1 MATKQS
7 ATNTL
12 LLRNHDNIPQMKNA
26 PRIVSGIFLWI
37 LLLPA
42 ISQADDRT
50 DWLEKMQNIVP
61 QGYVCRRATEPL
73 VIDGKLDEKA
83 WKAASWTTD
92 FVDIQGDAK
101 PRPRFRTRAK
111 LLWDDNFLYIGAEI
125 QEPHVWATLTNHDSV
140 IFKDPDFEM
149 FIDPAGNTQP
159 YYEFEMNA
167 LNTTWDL
174 LLNRPY
180 MDNGKPHDDWEIPGS
195 KTAVQIH
202 GTLNRSSDTDRG
214 WTVEIAFPWRV
225 LSEHARHAGPPT
237 EGEQW
242 RINFSRVEW
251 QVIKTNGGYAKV
263 PNTPED
269 NWVWSPQGVVDMH
282 RPEMWGLVQ
291 FTALPARK
299 KIQVEPI
306 PGKVARDVALE
317 IYYSQRVFH
326 AANNR
331 WATNIAELG
340 LDARDLPAGAETP
353 VLDMT
358 EDGYAC
364 GVPFAQG
371 GRQHVWRIRQ
381 DRLLKLDETL
391 PVESESFISTAAE
404 KFGDAGRRAAYFL
417 VDNMPA
423 KDRAGFDR
431 EFLMENLS
439 LAFEAR
445 KKFSWGT
452 NVTERMF
459 FNDVLPY
466 ASLDE
471 PRDPWRPQFFAM
483 GSEICRDC
491 KTATEAAQALNR
503 DLFKR
508 INVHYNLARK
518 RNNQSP
524 KESIEQGKATCTGLS
539 IILVDACRAVG
550 IPARIVGVP
559 EWANKE
565 GNHTW
570 VEIWDGD
577 WFFLG
582 ADEYDKLGLNRGWF
596 VADAANTAR
605 STNRINQIFATSW
618 RRTGDFFPLA
628 WDAGSRDVPA
638 VNVSARYAAQV
649 ADTNSTHD
657 LVSVRLRDKEGGERL
672 SATVEIRD
680 ADGKLLA
687 SDQTRSGAADLNDMP
702 GFKLPEKG
710 VSLTFRFIRNGEARE
725 KTVPC
730 VVCLKSHTL
739 DFAWNDL
746 TAVPPEI
753 QSVEMWLAKPAA
765 ERGATPEVNFSRDAA
780 KRIIALA
787 WDDVEKTRTP
797 SATEELS
804 AKKIALGEHSLK
816 WLERTFGEA
825 PDGKHSLW
833 ITMHGGG
840 QGTEE
845 ENDLNWK
852 GYYGRYEFPP
862 GSINVAPRAP
872 ANTWDMWH
880 VEWVDGLFDRLIA
893 DYVLQRGVDP
903 SRVYLIG
910 YSAGGDGVYE
920 LASRLPDRF
929 AAAGMCAGH
938 PNQVTPEALRNLPFF
953 LYMGGADDAY
963 HRNTVVREFSA
974 AMDALQA
981 KDAEG
986 YWHRLTVYP
995 GLPHNMQGREAEMIP
1010 RMTPLRRVLWPSRV
1024 VWKQN
1029 NEVTHTRFYW
1039 LARDAADV
1047 KPNEIFAAHVDGQT
1061 ITIETPASGRLTL
1074 RLSDELL
1081 DLDKSVRVIAGGKTI
1096 FDGNVKRSFSA
1107 VYESLREREDPQS
1120 VCTALLPVSW

>member
-1 MATKQS
+1 
-7 ATNTL
+7 
-12 LLRNHDNIPQMKNA
+12 MKNA
-26 PRIVSGIFLWI
+26 LRIISGILFC
-37 LLLPA
+37 LLSLPSA
-42 ISQADDRT
+42 TQADDRT
-50 DWLEKMQNIVP
+50 DWIEKMQAIVP
-61 QGYVCRRATEPL
+61 KGYVCRRAAAPL
-73 VIDGKLDEKA
+73 AIDGKLDEDA
-83 WKAASWTTD
+83 WKAAAWTDD

-101 PRPRFRTRAK
+101 PKPRFHTRAK

-140 IFKDPDFEM
+140 IFRDPDFEV
-149 FIDPAGNTQP
+149 FIDPAANTQP

-180 MDNGKPHDDWEIPGS
+180 MDSGKPHDDWEIPGS
-195 KTAVQIH
+195 KTAVQIQ
-202 GTLNRSSDTDRG
+202 GTLNQSADTDNG
-214 WTVEIAFPWRV
+214 WTVEIAFPWKV

-251 QVIKTNGGYAKV
+251 QVTTTNGGYAKV
-263 PNTPED
+263 PHTPED
-269 NWVWSPQGVVDMH
+269 NWGWSPQGVVDMH
-282 RPEMWGLVQ
+282 RPEMWGRLQ
-291 FTALPARK
+291 FTTLPSEK
-299 KIQVEPI
+299 EVQVEPI
-306 PGKVARDVALE
+306 SGKAARDVALE

-326 AANNR
+326 ATNNR
-331 WATNIAELG
+331 YATNVAALG
-340 LDARDLPAGAETP
+340 WDAGRLPAGAGAP
-353 VLDMT
+353 VLETT

-364 GVPFAQG
+364 SVPFTES
-371 GRQHVWRIRQ
+371 GRDHVWRIRQ
-381 DRLLKLDETL
+381 DRLLKLDETM
-391 PVESESFISTAAE
+391 PVESETFVATATE

-417 VDNMPA
+417 VDNMPPE
-423 KDRAGFDR
+423 DRAAFDQD
-431 EFLMENLS
+431 FLMENLS
-439 LAFEAR
+439 LAFQAR
-445 KKFSWGT
+445 KMFPWAT
-452 NVTERMF
+452 NVSERIF

-471 PRDPWRPQFFAM
+471 PRDPWRPQFFAL

-503 DLFKR
+503 ELFKR

-524 KESIEQGKATCTGLS
+524 KESIEQSKATCTGLS

-577 WFFLG
+577 WFFTG
-582 ADEYDKLGLNRGWF
+582 ADEYDKAGLNRGWF
-596 VADAANTAR
+596 VADAANTSR
-605 STNRINQIFATSW
+605 STNRLNQLFASSW
-618 RRTGDFFPLA
+618 RRTGDYFPMSWNL
-628 WDAGSRDVPA
+628 DSQDVPA
-638 VNVSARYAAQV
+638 VNVSARYATLV
-649 ADTNSTHD
+649 PDTNSTHD
-657 LVSVRLRDKEGGERL
+657 LVSVRLRDKENGERL
-672 SATVEIRD
+672 SATVEMRG
-680 ADGKLLA
+680 AEGQLLA
-687 SDQTRSGAADLNDMP
+687 SDHTRSGTADLNDMP
-702 GFKLPEKG
+702 GFTLPPNTA
-710 VSLTFRFIRNGEARE
+710 SLIFRFVRNGEARE

-730 VVCLKSHTL
+730 ALCMKSHTL
-739 DFAWNDL
+739 DFAWDEL
-746 TAVPPEI
+746 KPVAPEI
-753 QSVEMWLAKPAA
+753 LSVETWLAKPAA
-765 ERGATPEVNFSRDAA
+765 ERGAPPEINFSRDAA
-780 KRIIALA
+780 KRMIALA
-787 WDDVEKTRTP
+787 WTDVQQSRATD
-797 SATEELS
+797 STEELS
-804 AKKIALGEHSLK
+804 AKKIVIGEHSMK
-816 WLERTFGEA
+816 WLERNFGNA

-872 ANTWDMWH
+872 ANTWNMWH
-880 VEWVDGLFDRLIA
+880 VPWVDDLFDRMIA

-910 YSAGGDGVYE
+910 YSAGGDGVYG
-920 LASRLPDRF
+920 LAPRLADRF

-938 PNQVTPEALRNLPFF
+938 QNQVTPEGLRNLPFF

-974 AMDALQA
+974 KMDALQA
-981 KDAEG
+981 ADPDG
-986 YWHRLTVYP
+986 YWHQLTVYP

-1010 RMTPLRRVLWPSRV
+1010 RMTSLRRMPWPRRV
-1024 VWKQN
+1024 VWKQSD
-1029 NEVTHTRFYW
+1029 EAEHTRFYW
-1039 LARDAADV
+1039 LSRETADI
-1047 KPNEIFAAHVDGQT
+1047 KPNEIFAAHIDGQT
-1061 ITIETPASGRLTL
+1061 ITIETPASGRMTL

-1081 DLDKSVRVIAGGKTI
+1081 DLDQPVRVVAGGKTI
-1096 FDGNVKRSFSA
+1096 FEGNVKRSFG
-1107 VYESLREREDPQS
+1107 VIYQSLHEREDSQS
-1120 VCTALLPVSW
+1120 ACTAQLPVSW

>member
-1 MATKQS
+1 MK
-7 ATNTL
+7 NTFRIASGAILCL
-12 LLRNHDNIPQMKNA
+12 LLM
-26 PRIVSGIFLWI
+26 
-37 LLLPA
+37 PA
-42 ISQADDRT
+42 AMRADERA
-50 DWLEKMQNIVP
+50 DWLEKMQAIIP
-61 QGYVCRRATEPL
+61 QGYVCRRAAAPL
-73 VIDGKLDEKA
+73 VIDGKLDEAA
-83 WKAASWTTD
+83 WNTAPWTTD
-92 FVDIQGDAK
+92 FVDIEGDAK
-101 PRPRFRTRAK
+101 PKPRFQTRAK
-111 LLWDDNFLYIGAEI
+111 LLWDDNFLYVGAEL

-140 IFKDPDFEM
+140 IFKDPDFEV
-149 FIDPAGNTQP
+149 FIDPVGNTQP

-180 MDNGKPHDDWEIPGS
+180 MDGGKPHDDWEIPGA
-195 KTAVQIH
+195 KTAVQVR
-202 GTLNRSSDTDRG
+202 GTLNQPADTDQG
-214 WTVEIAFPWRV
+214 WTVEIAFPWKV
-225 LSEHARHAGPPT
+225 LSEHARHAGPPA

-242 RINFSRVEW
+242 RVNFSRVEW
-251 QVIKTNGGYAKV
+251 QIAITNDTYAKV

-282 RPEMWGLVQ
+282 RPEMWGLVR
-291 FTALPARK
+291 FTAEPAESK
-299 KIQVEPI
+299 VEVEAI
-306 PGKVARDVALE
+306 PGKTAHDAALE
-317 IYYSQRVFH
+317 IYYSQRVFR

-331 WATNIAELG
+331 WATNLAELG
-340 LDARDLPAGAETP
+340 WNAGGPHAGSGTPLLET
-353 VLDMT
+353 T

-364 GVPFAQG
+364 SVPFAQD
-371 GRQHVWRIRQ
+371 GRDHVWRIRQ
-381 DRLLKLDETL
+381 DRLLKLDEAM
-391 PVESESFISTAAE
+391 PVETETFAAMAAE

-417 VDNMPA
+417 VDNMPPG
-423 KDRAGFDR
+423 DRAAFDR
-431 EFLMENLS
+431 DFLMEDLS
-439 LAFEAR
+439 LLFEAR
-445 KKFSWGT
+445 KKFPWAT
-452 NVTERMF
+452 NVSERMF

-471 PRDPWRPQFFAM
+471 PRDPWRAQFFQM

-503 DLFKR
+503 ELFKR
-508 INVHYNLARK
+508 VNVHYNLARK

-570 VEIWDGD
+570 VEIWDGQ
-577 WFFLG
+577 WFFTG

-596 VADAANTAR
+596 NADAANTAR

-618 RRTGDFFPLA
+618 RRTGDYFPLA
-628 WDAGSRDVPA
+628 WDSASRDIPA
-638 VNVSARYAAQV
+638 VNVSARYAALV
-649 ADTNSTHD
+649 ADTNSAPA
-657 LVSVRLRDKEGGERL
+657 LVNVRLRDKEGGERL
-672 SATVEIRD
+672 SATVEMRN
-680 ADGKLLA
+680 ADGRLLA
-687 SDQTRSGAADLNDMP
+687 VDHTRSGTADLNDMP
-702 GFKLPEKG
+702 GFALPENTS
-710 VSLTFRFIRNGEARE
+710 SLTFRFIRDGEARE

-739 DFAWNDL
+739 DWAWDEM
-746 TAVPPEI
+746 TPVPPEVL
-753 QSVEMWLAKPAA
+753 SAETWLAKPPA
-765 ERGATPEVNFSRDAA
+765 ERGMPPEVNFSRATA
-780 KRIIALA
+780 PRMIALA
-787 WDDVEKTRTP
+787 WDDVRKTEA
-797 SATEELS
+797 ATVAEQLS
-804 AKKIALGEHSLK
+804 AKKIILGDHSLK
-816 WLERTFGEA
+816 WLERTFGDA
-825 PDGKHSLW
+825 PGGKHSLW

-862 GSINVAPRAP
+862 GSINLAPRAP

-880 VEWVDGLFDRLIA
+880 VKWVDDLFDRLIA

-903 SRVYLIG
+903 NQVYLIG

-920 LASRLPDRF
+920 LAPRLSDRF

-938 PNQVTPEALRNLPFF
+938 PNQVTPEGLRNLPFF

-974 AMDALQA
+974 KMDKLQA
-981 KDAEG
+981 DDPEG
-986 YWHRLTVYP
+986 YPHRLTVYP

-1010 RMTPLRRVLWPSRV
+1010 RMTPLRRVLWPRRV

-1039 LARDAADV
+1039 LQREAADV
-1047 KPNEIFAAHVDGQT
+1047 KPNELFAAHVEGQT
-1061 ITIETPASGRLTL
+1061 VTIETPAAGHLTL

-1081 DLDKSVRVIAGGKTI
+1081 DLDQPVRVVAGGKTV
-1096 FDGNVKRSFSA
+1096 FEGKVQRSFAA
-1107 VYESLREREDPQS
+1107 VLESLREREDPELA
-1120 VCTALLPVSW
+1120 CTALLPVSW